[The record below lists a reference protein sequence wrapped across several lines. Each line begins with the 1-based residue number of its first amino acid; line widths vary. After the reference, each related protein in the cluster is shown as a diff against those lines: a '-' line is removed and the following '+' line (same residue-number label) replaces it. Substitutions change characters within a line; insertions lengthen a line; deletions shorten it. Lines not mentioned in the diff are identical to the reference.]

1 MSKKEKSL
9 LLIVVLII
17 LIASAII
24 INNIINTE
32 TSVVNRY
39 SLLNTKNYKASSE
52 IGSVSMTEGEPDPGS
67 LSPPVS
73 GLVKPDGF
81 MDAPWWIFTFSG
93 LDYNC
98 VEYGNTLSDGE
109 SKLRDNHIEYE
120 DAKALDGQ
128 PLETPPHD
136 CVYTEGHHKEG
147 KFVKKQGIIYEVTGQ
162 GDLSPAMAYIKT
174 HDLSE
179 SFNQEEQH
187 AMWAIAGK
195 TVSVDGQ
202 TISLDGGLMTS
213 GNESKANSLS
223 KEAEEYAKFDTRV
236 RPEGMKPEDLTN
248 YEDFWVKVNQTTK
261 EYIAGPFTLNYVDGR
276 SEVGKT
282 FGGIQEMTIIGYNA
296 GGGIIRDDIEIKA
309 FIINDKRIEPKYFE
323 PNELKIDETE
333 QKYPEPEQEFE
344 VVFDDPNQDGGE
356 KIVRIGLKVKFQFML
371 ANGKYSKMDGK
382 YYYLDT
388 ECEDGAPGS
397 CPLHSPPYDI
407 ELGGPGGEE
416 GDHVTCQGYYKLV
429 EIPVQDES
437 AVETC
442 RTLYE
447 QEFKIDAEEKGKIV
461 MNLGG
466 YVWEDG
472 VANKESLA
480 DGVNNTTGEGI
491 DKPLKNI
498 KVTLY
503 EDDYNPDSNSGTI
516 AELAKGV
523 SKEPKHGVNP
533 TITDEEGYY
542 EFDGLDAQK
551 KYVVVFE
558 YNGQIYMPTEYMSTG
573 GSIESMYNTEEW
585 KITSKATESQS
596 IRNSF
601 DKQFAEIG
609 SAPKNYPTSGSL
621 GVGIGGYNEAF
632 SYYELLGFELNENG
646 DYVRSGEQLLDG
658 FYDTQDGVIVET
670 DTFFEGELGKAVSSI
685 VESGGKYPN
694 SLAGLVGGDA
704 ETMRKLQFIEDCLIQ
719 AYTGSG
725 SVDKYPVYDEFY
737 LNEISEGQ
745 YNMDTITVEGT
756 EYKPIY
762 PGQYYI
768 NLGLWRRHE
777 YDSALRKDAYKV
789 GLKINGKTEVYKYD
803 KRTTDDGYWD
813 INIRVSD
820 YNNYYNI
827 GYNRELYRDDYEY
840 TSALTN
846 KSGKDLELYVT
857 YKITV
862 RNQSQSVMTQ
872 ITEVVDYYDKELTYM
887 ENLSW
892 VMYKDDSSSGNE
904 QIRVSNDEY
913 FDLIHTLNVNSIK
926 HARNVNSSD
935 DSRYGSD
942 TNSDLEGQ
950 FGTVYVKGL
959 ENKKLATGESA
970 YIYLTFKVNNGSN
983 NKPILDENDDGKQ
996 NLAEINGFRTFY
1008 RDGTQLP
1015 NGISKG
1021 SGDTPGLVDRD
1032 SNPGNLESS
1041 DLQGKKFEHNFE
1053 DDTDRAP
1060 SVRFIIDPNA
1070 VRIINGTAWEDERT
1084 HISGD
1089 STIGDGVRKDNEI
1102 GIAGVTIDLVEKLKN
1117 GGEYI
1122 WQTVKTGKNGRYEIK
1137 NYIPGNYI
1145 LRFRYGTNK
1154 ETVYTTST
1162 GIEGGANQISYNG
1175 QDFKTTPY
1183 QKDMKN
1189 DKIIEPISKITNV
1202 SKVDYNQKDENGNYV
1217 YYDIKASDA
1226 FGSNVSDVRDVWK
1239 VREKVNNYSSNNI
1252 TNHIAEVLASPYIR
1266 PSYNGNSY
1274 SNEEL
1279 TKLLQELINNTGM
1292 TAETGIIIVEF
1303 EYNRQD
1309 TDGDDGVSNGAN
1321 DYKYGNDYNGIY
1333 VLNNI
1338 DIGLT
1343 ERPKAQLEISKQI
1356 LNVRLTLANG
1366 NVLFDATK
1374 SADNVLWKPGK
1385 EYELDKDIKN
1395 GKYEEYYKKEGKHR
1409 YSYRDETLKKISKL
1423 YNDTNGLIQL
1433 TMDEELMHGS
1443 TIRITYKTKIKNVG
1457 EVDYNSKDYYYRG
1470 LPKGEIVTTT
1480 TNTVIDYIGNN
1491 LKFNASENGGWGA
1504 IDDKQLIEKGLI
1516 NSKLSVNASKFNT
1529 IVETEDFAKAL
1540 QPKQEIEKQ
1549 IILTQLITP
1558 ENKQDDLTYDNMVEI
1573 VKTSNTV
1580 GRRMAFSVVGNQDP
1594 LASKPS
1600 EVDTAMAER
1609 VIILPPFGS
1618 QTVYYGLIAVVAVL
1632 LIAGI
1637 IIIKKKVLKK

>member
-9 LLIVVLII
+9 LLIVILVVLI
-17 LIASAII
+17 AAAII
-24 INNIINTE
+24 IKNIITTE
-32 TSVVNRY
+32 TSVVNKY
-39 SLLNTKNYKASSE
+39 SLLGTKNYKASSE
-52 IGSVSMTEGEPDPGS
+52 VGSVSMTEGEQDPNS
-67 LSPPVS
+67 LSYPVS
-73 GLVKPDGF
+73 GLVKPDGY
-81 MDAPWWIFTFSG
+81 MDDPWYMYTFGG

-98 VEYGNTLSDGE
+98 LEYGNTISDGE
-109 SKLRDNHIEYE
+109 SKLKDNHIEYE
-120 DAKALDGQ
+120 DALALDGQ

-136 CVYTEGHHKEG
+136 CVYTEGHHDDGE
-147 KFVKKQGIIYEVTGQ
+147 FVGKQGIIYKVIAQ
-162 GDLSPAMAYIKT
+162 GDLSPAYAYIKT
-174 HDLSE
+174 SDLST
-179 SFNQEEQH
+179 SFSADEQN
-187 AMWAIAGK
+187 AMWGLADK
-195 TVSVDGQ
+195 TTSVDGQ
-202 TISLDGGLMTS
+202 TIDLDGGLMTS
-213 GNESKANSLS
+213 GDGRSSALG

-248 YEDFWVKVNQTTK
+248 YDDFWVKVNQTTG

-276 SEVGKT
+276 TEIGKT
-282 FGGIQEMTIIGYNA
+282 FGGIQEMTIIGYDA

-309 FIINDKRIEPKYFE
+309 FIINDERVEPEYFE
-323 PNELKIDETE
+323 ANELKVDETE

-344 VVFDDPNQDGGE
+344 VVFDDPNKDGGE

-371 ANGKYSKMDGK
+371 ANGKYSKMDGI

-416 GDHVTCQGYYKLV
+416 GDHITCQGYYKLV

-437 AVETC
+437 AVEAC

-447 QEFKIDAEEKGKIV
+447 QEFTIDTEEKGKIV

-516 AELAKGV
+516 AELAEGV
-523 SKEPKHGVNP
+523 SEDPSHCINP
-533 TITDEEGYY
+533 TATDEDGYY
-542 EFDGLDAQK
+542 EFDGIDPQK

-596 IRNSF
+596 RRNAF
-601 DKQFAEIG
+601 DQQFAEIG

-621 GVGIGGYNEAF
+621 GVGIDGYNEAF

-658 FYDTQDGVIVET
+658 FYDVQDGVIVET
-670 DTFFEGELGKAVSSI
+670 DAFFEGELGRAISSI
-685 VESGGKYPN
+685 VESGGELPDN
-694 SLAGLVGGDA
+694 LASLVSGDA
-704 ETMRKLQFIEDCLIQ
+704 ETMRKLQFIQDCMIQ

-725 SVDKYPVYDEFY
+725 SVDTYPVYDEFY

-777 YDSALRKDAYKV
+777 FDAALRKDAYKV

-820 YNNYYNI
+820 YDNYYNV

-846 KSGKDLELYVT
+846 QSGKDLELYVT

-872 ITEVVDYYDKELTYM
+872 ITEVVDYYDTELTYM
-887 ENLSW
+887 EDLSW
-892 VMYKDDSSSGNE
+892 VMYKDDASSSNE
-904 QIRVSNDEY
+904 QIRVTDDEY
-913 FDLIHTLNVNSIK
+913 FDLIHTLDINSIEHARDVNS
-926 HARNVNSSD
+926 AD
-935 DSRYGSD
+935 DSRYGTD
-942 TNSDLEGQ
+942 TNSDLEGE
-950 FGTVYVKGL
+950 FGSVYVRGL

-1041 DLQGKKFEHNFE
+1041 DLQGERFEHNFE

-1060 SVRFIIDPNA
+1060 SVRFIIDPDA
-1070 VRIINGTAWEDERT
+1070 VRVINGTAWEDERT
-1084 HISGD
+1084 HTSGD
-1089 STIGDGVRKDNEI
+1089 SIIGDGVRQDDEI
-1102 GIAGVTIDLVEKLKN
+1102 GIAGVTIDLVEKLED

-1122 WQTVKTGKNGRYEIK
+1122 WQTVKTGENGRYEIR

-1154 ETVYTTST
+1154 ETTYTTTT
-1162 GIEGGANQISYNG
+1162 GIEGGSNQISYNG

-1183 QKDMKN
+1183 QKDMDN
-1189 DKIIEPISKITNV
+1189 NQTIEPVSEITNV
-1202 SKVDYNQKDENGNYV
+1202 SRVDYSQRDENGNYV

-1226 FGSNVSDVRDVWK
+1226 FGSNVSDVRDVWER
-1239 VREKVNNYSSNNI
+1239 REAVNNYSTNNV

-1274 SNEEL
+1274 TDEEL
-1279 TKLLQELINNTGM
+1279 EALLQELIDNTGM

-1309 TDGDDGVSNGAN
+1309 TDGDDGVSNGSD
-1321 DYKYGNDYNGIY
+1321 DYRYGNDYNGIY

-1343 ERPKAQLEISKQI
+1343 ERPKSQLEISKQI

-1374 SADNVLWKPGK
+1374 SADNVLWRPGE
-1385 EYELDKDIKN
+1385 EYNLSEDIEN
-1395 GKYEEYYKKEGKHR
+1395 GKYEEYYKEDGKHR
-1409 YSYRDETLKKISKL
+1409 YSYRDETLKRIDEL

-1433 TMDEELMHGS
+1433 TMDEELMHGA

-1470 LPKGEIVTTT
+1470 EPNGEVVTTT
-1480 TNTVIDYIGNN
+1480 ANTVIDYVGNN
-1491 LKFNASENGGWGA
+1491 LQFTASENGGWVA
-1504 IDDKQLIEKGLI
+1504 IDDEQLVDTGLI
-1516 NSKLSVNASKFNT
+1516 NSDLSANASRFNT
-1529 IVETEDFAKAL
+1529 IVQTGDFATAL
-1540 QPKQEIEKQ
+1540 QPEQEVEKQ

-1558 ENKQDDLTYDNMVEI
+1558 ENEQDDLTYDNMVEI
-1573 VKTSNTV
+1573 VQTSNTV